1 MNRED
6 ARRYVDRVLADA
18 HHDRE
23 RGGTDSNEDVLKSK
37 LIEALSDPGL
47 SVRAGRGM
55 GRG

>member
-37 LIEALSDPGL
+37 MIEALSDPGFA
-47 SVRAGRGM
+47 VRIERGM